1 MPALHRVAH
10 RGYSAVAPE
19 NTLPALAAAV
29 LAGATFVE
37 FDVRTSADGVP
48 VVIHDRTVD
57 RTTDGT
63 GHVWEL
69 TCAEIG
75 ALDAGSW
82 FSPAYAGLSIPLL
95 SDVLDLLAP
104 HAAGPDDSPAALH
117 SDFRRGPA
125 PAPAQAAGVVPNLA
139 GPVELLLEIK
149 PPATTDQVAAI
160 LAQVD
165 NRGLL
170 GRTVVQSFD
179 PDVVRRVGE
188 VAPEVRRGLLRHGFD
203 AEQVA
208 IAKDLGL
215 DYCNPSLVAVL
226 DDPGTV
232 AELRENGVRV
242 MPWTANDPQQWP
254 ALVDAGVAG
263 LITDHAGT
271 LTGWTNLA

>member
-19 NTLPALAAAV
+19 NTLPALAAGV
-29 LAGATFVE
+29 LAGATFIE

-63 GHVWEL
+63 GAVWEL
-69 TCAEIG
+69 TFDQIR

-82 FSPAYAGLSIPLL
+82 FSPAYAGLTVPLL
-95 SDVLDLLAP
+95 GEVLNLLAP
-104 HAAGPDDSPAALH
+104 HATPPDVLDPE
-117 SDFRRGPA
+117 
-125 PAPAQAAGVVPNLA
+125 AGVVPNVA

-149 PPATTDQVAAI
+149 PPAGTEQIEAI

-165 NRGLL
+165 ERGLL
-170 GRTVVQSFD
+170 SRTVVQSFD
-179 PDVVRRVGE
+179 PDVVRLAGD

-203 AEQVA
+203 DDQVTV
-208 IAKDLGL
+208 AKELGL
-215 DYCNPSLVAVL
+215 DFCNPSLVAVL
-226 DDPGTV
+226 AGPATV
-232 AELRENGVRV
+232 ADLRDHGIGV

-263 LITDHAGT
+263 LITDHTGT
-271 LTGWTNLA
+271 LTGWSIAA

>member
-19 NTLPALAAAV
+19 NTLPALAAGV

-63 GHVWEL
+63 GYVWDL
-69 TCAEIG
+69 TRDQLG

-82 FSPAYAGLSIPLL
+82 FSPAYAGLAIPLL
-95 SDVLDLLAP
+95 SEVLDLLAP
-104 HAAGPDDSPAALH
+104 HAAGPDVLEP
-117 SDFRRGPA
+117 
-125 PAPAQAAGVVPNLA
+125 AAGVVPGIA

-149 PPATTDQVAAI
+149 PPATAEQVEAI

-165 NRGLL
+165 GRGLL
-170 GRTVVQSFD
+170 ARTVVQSFD
-179 PDVVRRVGE
+179 PDVVRRAAD
-188 VAPEVRRGLLRHGFD
+188 VAPGVRRGLLRHGFD

-208 IAKDLGL
+208 VAKELGL
-215 DYCNPSLVAVL
+215 EYCNPSLVAVL

-232 AELRENGVRV
+232 AQLRENGVAV
-242 MPWTANDPQQWP
+242 MPWTANDPRLWP
-254 ALVDAGVAG
+254 ALVGAGVAG
-263 LITDHAGT
+263 LITDHTGT
-271 LTGWTNLA
+271 LTGWARRDPPPA

>member
-1 MPALHRVAH
+1 MSSLHRVAH

-19 NTLPALAAAV
+19 NTLPALAAGV
-29 LAGATFVE
+29 LAGATFIE

-63 GHVWEL
+63 GQVWEL
-69 TCAEIG
+69 TRAEIG

-82 FSPAYAGLSIPLL
+82 FSPAYAGLSVPLL
-95 SDVLDLLAP
+95 SEVLDLLAP
-104 HAAGPDDSPAALH
+104 HVADPAAEE
-117 SDFRRGPA
+117 DGA
-125 PAPAQAAGVVPNLA
+125 IA

-149 PPATTDQVAAI
+149 PPAGAEQVEAI

-165 NRGLL
+165 ERGLL
-170 GRTVVQSFD
+170 ARTVVQSFD
-179 PDVVRRVGE
+179 PEVVRLTGE

-208 IAKDLGL
+208 VAKELGL
-215 DYCNPSLVAVL
+215 EYCNPSLVAVL

-263 LITDHAGT
+263 LITDHTGA
-271 LTGWTNLA
+271 LTGWSKAV